1 MHEWGSSQRHSNRRD
16 QALELAPVL
25 VRELDGTISYW
36 AGGLQHLYRFTSAE
50 AVGRKSNELL
60 KTRLPE
66 PVEAVTTALTDRGEW
81 SGELVRHHK
90 DGRAMVVQSRWF
102 LRRDGDQAS
111 VIEVGNDITNL
122 KRVEHDL
129 RMREAQLELVLETVP
144 DGMIVIDDRG
154 TIQSFSSAAERL
166 FGYDASEVIGRNVA
180 ILMPSPH
187 AEQHDSYL
195 ERYKRTGERRIIG
208 IGRIISGKR
217 RDGSIFPIELT
228 VGEVS
233 FEGKRLFTGFVRD
246 LSERKQSER
255 RLQELQ
261 SELVHMSRLTAM
273 GEMASALAHELNQPL
288 SAIANYLKGSQRIL
302 GRKPALQS
310 EQLRGALGKAADQA
324 LRGGQI
330 IRRMRDFVSRGESER
345 RIESLTKLVEEASA
359 LGLLGARERGI
370 QVVYH
375 LDPTVDLVLTDKVQ
389 IQQVMLN
396 LIRNAIE
403 AMDSSE
409 RRELTI
415 SSRAAGE
422 GMVEVSVADT
432 GSGIAPEV
440 MAQLFQPF
448 VTTKAQGMGVG
459 LRSARRSSRPMAGR
473 SWRDRTPAVVPYSAL
488 RCGRGRSFQGMPT
501 KSVVHVIDD
510 DEAVREL
517 LAFLLRS
524 ADLDV
529 STYRVGDRIS
539 RRAAVRR
546 AGLRDHRCAHAGAER
561 HRAAAAAQGDGRQ
574 DAGHRDDGPWRCA
587 ACGRGHEDGRDRL
600 LRKAV

>member
-1 MHEWGSSQRHSNRRD
+1 VGVLQRHSNRRD

-25 VRELDGTISYW
+25 VRELDGTITYW
-36 AGGLQHLYRFTSAE
+36 AGGLQHLYGFSSAE

-66 PVEAVTTALTDRGEW
+66 PVEAITAALTDRGEW

-217 RDGSIFPIELT
+217 RDGSVFPIELT

-246 LSERKQSER
+246 LSERKQSEL

-302 GRKPALQS
+302 ERKPALQS

-330 IRRMRDFVSRGESER
+330 IRRMRDFVSRGETER

-459 LRSARRSSRPMAGR
+459 LSICKTIVEAHGGQILARPNPGGGTIFSL
-473 SWRDRTPAVVPYSAL
+473 TL
-488 RCGRGRSFQGMPT
+488 
-501 KSVVHVIDD
+501 
-510 DEAVREL
+510 
-517 LAFLLRS
+517 
-524 ADLDV
+524 
-529 STYRVGDRIS
+529 
-539 RRAAVRR
+539 R
-546 AGLRDHRCAHAGAER
+546 AGTEIPRDA
-561 HRAAAAAQGDGRQ
+561 D
-574 DAGHRDDGPWRCA
+574 
-587 ACGRGHEDGRDRL
+587 
-600 LRKAV
+600 

>member
-1 MHEWGSSQRHSNRRD
+1 M
-16 QALELAPVL
+16 
-25 VRELDGTISYW
+25 
-36 AGGLQHLYRFTSAE
+36 
-50 AVGRKSNELL
+50 
-60 KTRLPE
+60 
-66 PVEAVTTALTDRGEW
+66 
-81 SGELVRHHK
+81 
-90 DGRAMVVQSRWF
+90 
-102 LRRDGDQAS
+102 
-111 VIEVGNDITNL
+111 
-122 KRVEHDL
+122 
-129 RMREAQLELVLETVP
+129 
-144 DGMIVIDDRG
+144 
-154 TIQSFSSAAERL
+154 
-166 FGYDASEVIGRNVA
+166 
-180 ILMPSPH
+180 LMPSPH
-187 AEQHDSYL
+187 AEQHDSYM

-208 IGRIISGKR
+208 IGRIISGMR

-261 SELVHMSRLTAM
+261 SELVHMSPLTAM

-302 GRKPALQS
+302 ERKPPLQS
-310 EQLRGALGKAADQA
+310 EQLRGALSKAADQA

-330 IRRMRDFVSRGESER
+330 IRRMRDFVSRGETER

-375 LDPTVDLVLTDKVQ
+375 LDPAVDLVLTDKVQ

-415 SSRAAGE
+415 SSRLAGE

-459 LRSARRSSRPMAGR
+459 LSICKTIVEAHGGHIVARSNPGGGTIFSLTLRTGTEIP
-473 SWRDRTPAVVPYSAL
+473 RD
-488 RCGRGRSFQGMPT
+488 
-501 KSVVHVIDD
+501 
-510 DEAVREL
+510 
-517 LAFLLRS
+517 
-524 ADLDV
+524 AD
-529 STYRVGDRIS
+529 
-539 RRAAVRR
+539 
-546 AGLRDHRCAHAGAER
+546 
-561 HRAAAAAQGDGRQ
+561 
-574 DAGHRDDGPWRCA
+574 
-587 ACGRGHEDGRDRL
+587 
-600 LRKAV
+600 

>member
-1 MHEWGSSQRHSNRRD
+1 MGILAKPTDRRD
-16 QALELAPVL
+16 QALELAQVL
-25 VRELDGTISYW
+25 VRELDGTITYW
-36 AGGLQHLYRFTSAE
+36 AGGLEHLYGFSSDE
-50 AVGRKSNELL
+50 ALGRNSTELL
-60 KTRLPE
+60 KTRLPQPRE
-66 PVEAVTTALTDRGEW
+66 TIDAAIREHGEW
-81 SGELVRHHK
+81 NGELVRYHK
-90 DGRAMVVQSRWF
+90 DGHAIVVQSRWS
-102 LRRDGDQAS
+102 LRRDDGRTV

-154 TIQSFSSAAERL
+154 MIQSFSSAAERL
-166 FGYDASEVIGRNVA
+166 FGYEASEVIGRNVA

-187 AEQHDSYL
+187 AEQHDNYIN
-195 ERYKRTGERRIIG
+195 RYKRTGERRIIG

-217 RDGSIFPIELT
+217 SDGSIFPIELT

-302 GRKPALQS
+302 ERKPGLDSA
-310 EQLRGALGKAADQA
+310 QLRGALGKAADQA
-324 LRGGQI
+324 LRGGQV
-330 IRRMRDFVSRGESER
+330 IRRMRDFVSRGETER
-345 RIESLTKLVEEASA
+345 RIESLTNLIEEAST

-370 QVVYH
+370 QVIYH
-375 LDPTVDLVLTDKVQ
+375 LDPAVDLVLTDKVQ
-389 IQQVMLN
+389 FQQVVLN

-415 SSRAAGE
+415 SSWPAGE

-448 VTTKAQGMGVG
+448 VTTKPQGMGVG
-459 LRSARRSSRPMAGR
+459 LSICKTIVEAHGGQIVARANPGGGTIFSFTLRTGMEIA
-473 SWRDRTPAVVPYSAL
+473 RD
-488 RCGRGRSFQGMPT
+488 
-501 KSVVHVIDD
+501 
-510 DEAVREL
+510 
-517 LAFLLRS
+517 
-524 ADLDV
+524 AD
-529 STYRVGDRIS
+529 
-539 RRAAVRR
+539 
-546 AGLRDHRCAHAGAER
+546 
-561 HRAAAAAQGDGRQ
+561 
-574 DAGHRDDGPWRCA
+574 
-587 ACGRGHEDGRDRL
+587 
-600 LRKAV
+600 